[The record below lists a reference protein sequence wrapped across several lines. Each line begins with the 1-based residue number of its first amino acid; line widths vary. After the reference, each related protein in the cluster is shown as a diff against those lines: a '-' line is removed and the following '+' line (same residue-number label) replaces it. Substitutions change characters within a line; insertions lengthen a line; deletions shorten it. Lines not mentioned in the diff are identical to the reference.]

1 MMYEAGRRNMGGAIK
16 VHPGRYRPGRLSD
29 FGLQTSDFILTL
41 HQMKYFSHL
50 NTATQII
57 QQYSGQEP
65 LHHFLKIFFS
75 RHKKSGSKDRRRISH
90 LCYTYYRV
98 AHIAGNNLSGSLFV
112 QQAIA
117 VGIFLCSHE
126 PDELLQ
132 ALKPAWNER
141 ITTTV
146 PDKIRMIKED
156 QETGSL
162 FELEEL
168 FPWRDELSEGI
179 DKISF
184 ALSHLQQPDLFIRIR
199 PGFQEKVIHKLQEHE
214 IAYSFIS
221 PATVRLPNGFKL
233 DDFFEL
239 DKEVVIQ
246 DMNSQRIAEFLQ
258 SVGTGVLNLSVWD
271 CCAASGGKS
280 IMAKDVLGQID
291 LTVSDLRE
299 SIIANLK
306 KRFTAAGI
314 EKYNSFIADLGS
326 TSLTTSHPS
335 LTIDHSP
342 FTIHH
347 SPFDLIIA
355 DVPCTGSGTWSRTP
369 EQLHYFEAS
378 RIKKY
383 SELQKKI
390 LVNTIPHLKETGKL
404 LYVTCSVFQKENE
417 EIIRYILKEFPLK
430 VEKMEILKGYDKKAD
445 TMFTAL
451 LSRS

>member
-1 MMYEAGRRNMGGAIK
+1 MGGAIK

-29 FGLQTSDFILTL
+29 FRPQTSDFILTL

-65 LHHFLKIFFS
+65 LHHFLKFFFS

-98 AHIAGNNLSGSLFV
+98 AHIAGNNLSGPLFV

-132 ALKPAWNER
+132 ALKPAWNEK
-141 ITTTV
+141 IATTV
-146 PDKIRMIKED
+146 PDKIRMINED
-156 QETGSL
+156 QETDSL
-162 FELEEL
+162 FELEDL
-168 FPWRDELSEGI
+168 FPWKDELSEGI
-179 DKISF
+179 DKTPF

-199 PGFQEKVIHKLQEHE
+199 PGFQEKVIHKLREHE
-214 IAYSFIS
+214 IGYSFIPPS
-221 PATVRLPNGFKL
+221 AVRLPNGFKV

-239 DKEVVIQ
+239 DKEVVVQ
-246 DMNSQRIAEFLQ
+246 DMNSQRIGEFLQ
-258 SVGTGVLNLSVWD
+258 SVGAGVRNLSVWD

-280 IMAKDVLGQID
+280 I
-291 LTVSDLRE
+291 
-299 SIIANLK
+299 IANLK

-314 EKYNSFIADLGS
+314 DKYNSFIADLGS
-326 TSLTTSHPS
+326 TSLTTKHRPLATGSTSLTTNHPS
-335 LTIDHSP
+335 FQTNYSP
-342 FTIHH
+342 FTLHH

-390 LVNTIPHLKETGKL
+390 LVNIIPHLKETGKF

-445 TMFTAL
+445 TMFAAL